1 MRDLLSFWKFLVMV
15 DMIDFIGEAL
25 GVFPGTTQLQYADN
39 YPWMNEACVV
49 WVICRLFSSQF
60 ASLGQTRGGALT
72 WESPELFYDVAV
84 DVSVVVCIWFSTVS
98 N

>member
-1 MRDLLSFWKFLVMV
+1 MSDLL
-15 DMIDFIGEAL
+15 
-25 GVFPGTTQLQYADN
+25 PLQFA
-39 YPWMNEACVV
+39 V
-49 WVICRLFSSQF
+49 